1 MMALKVN
8 AENLHTKLFKNGAK
22 VLSKSNFEYKDYSIT
37 IKFFDIK
44 EAIFVEAKN
53 NINNRNSFDEYFFYF
68 TKDEIVKMVK
78 ERINNINN

>member
-1 MMALKVN
+1 MRAIKVN

-53 NINNRNSFDEYFFYF
+53 NVNKNKSFDEYFFYF

-78 ERINNINN
+78 ERINDINN

>member
-1 MMALKVN
+1 MRAIKVN
-8 AENLHTKLFKNGAK
+8 AENLHTKLFKNGVK

-53 NINNRNSFDEYFFYF
+53 NVNKNKSFDEYFFYF
-68 TKDEIVKMVK
+68 TKDEIIKMVK
-78 ERINNINN
+78 ERINDINN

>member
-1 MMALKVN
+1 MRELKVN

-53 NINNRNSFDEYFFYF
+53 NVNKNKSFDEYFFYF

-78 ERINNINN
+78 ERINDINN

>member
-1 MMALKVN
+1 MRAIKVN

-22 VLSKSNFEYKDYSIT
+22 VLSKSNFKYKDYSIT

-53 NINNRNSFDEYFFYF
+53 NVNKNKSFDEYFFYF

-78 ERINNINN
+78 ERINDINN

>member
-1 MMALKVN
+1 MRAIKVN

-44 EAIFVEAKN
+44 I
-53 NINNRNSFDEYFFYF
+53 SSHC
-68 TKDEIVKMVK
+68 
-78 ERINNINN
+78 